1 MANRRKRIK
10 PSQVEEAAKKKEK
23 ENKRFRSFLKN
34 RADPEV
40 LDLQFRELHKMIFPR
55 YDCNQCRNCC
65 KLLAP
70 QIPEADIDRDAA
82 FLHMSRDEFIDKHLE
97 RTDFGE
103 WIEKHSPCGF
113 LTETGECSLG
123 ECCPDSCKKF
133 PYTDQPD
140 RLYSLYS
147 VLDAVSI
154 CPAAYEILEALKEL
168 YDFDEYRRSLRRRH
182 YVQEEPSA
190 FDVDRL
196 FLTPF
201 DSYHYKNHIDED
213 DSEDLPF

>member
-1 MANRRKRIK
+1 MTNPRKRIK

-55 YDCNQCRNCC
+55 YDCRQCRNCC

-70 QIPEADIDRDAA
+70 QIPEADIDRDAE
-82 FLHMSRDEFIDKHLE
+82 FLHMSREEFIDRHLE

-113 LTETGECSLG
+113 LTETGECGLG

-168 YDFDEYRRSLRRRH
+168 YDFDDYRRSLRRR
-182 YVQEEPSA
+182 YVQTDPSA

-196 FLTPF
+196 FLTPS
-201 DSYHYKNHIDED
+201 DSDYDENHIDED
-213 DSEDLPF
+213 DSEELPF

>member
-1 MANRRKRIK
+1 MK
-10 PSQVEEAAKKKEK
+10 
-23 ENKRFRSFLKN
+23 
-34 RADPEV
+34 
-40 LDLQFRELHKMIFPR
+40 
-55 YDCNQCRNCC
+55 
-65 KLLAP
+65 
-70 QIPEADIDRDAA
+70 
-82 FLHMSRDEFIDKHLE
+82 

-168 YDFDEYRRSLRRRH
+168 YDFD
-182 YVQEEPSA
+182 
-190 FDVDRL
+190 
-196 FLTPF
+196 
-201 DSYHYKNHIDED
+201 SYYDETHIDED
-213 DSEDLPF
+213 VSEELPF